1 MKHASEETL
10 RGLTSLLA
18 RIRSI
23 DGLVEKSPGVFFRKS
38 KAFMHFHEDR
48 EGIFVDVR
56 LHVDEPFNRLPV
68 TTSRQ
73 QSALVARVRRAL
85 SEK

>member
-10 RGLTSLLA
+10 MGLTSLLT

-23 DGLVEKSPGVFFRKS
+23 DGLVEKSPGVFYRKS
-38 KAFMHFHEDR
+38 KAFLHFHEDP
-48 EGIFVDVR
+48 EGPFVDVR
-56 LHVDEPFNRLPV
+56 IHVDEPFTRLPV

-73 QSALVARVRRAL
+73 QSALVSIIGRAL
-85 SEK
+85 SYQ